1 MPHETSGGSS
11 HPLAKQDFVVSRAPM
26 TTALEFGAQHP
37 PCSHAE
43 RCHLVMT
50 ALSHLP
56 FLELP
61 FLALV
66 LLWAVTSPC
75 KPLESIWAEY
85 LWAF

>member
-1 MPHETSGGSS
+1 
-11 HPLAKQDFVVSRAPM
+11 M
-26 TTALEFGAQHP
+26 TTALEFGAQRDT
-37 PCSHAE
+37 E
-43 RCHLVMT
+43 RYFLVMT